1 MKKVVSLIYLLG
13 IFQSLTAQNT
23 AEIKQKLD
31 SLANVYT
38 EYKLNNQLQKERFE
52 ATITNEKWDS
62 INFDPYRSDIKI
74 QPFEITFSDS
84 TYTSPIDGKKV
95 ITSRYGWRRGRAHQG
110 IDIDLVTGDSVRSMF
125 DGIVRFARYSS
136 GYGRIVVVRH
146 YNGLE
151 TGYAHLSEYQVKAND
166 TVTAGDI
173 IGIGGK
179 SGNAR
184 GSHLHLI
191 VSYKGNYINPEYLFD
206 FSESNAI
213 RNENLWVTKK
223 WVTAQYHGSKRQTE
237 LELLTSKSMAEASH
251 KEDSRKKI
259 HVVRSGETLSGISDK
274 YRISLS
280 RLCKTNSIRKTSLL
294 KIGQKLV
301 VSL

>member
-1 MKKVVSLIYLLG
+1 MKKVISLIYLLG
-13 IFQSLTAQNT
+13 VFQSLTAQNKT
-23 AEIKQKLD
+23 EIKQKLD

-38 EYKLNNQLQKERFE
+38 EYRLNNQLQKKRFE
-52 ATITNEKWDS
+52 ATITSEKWDS
-62 INFDPYRSDIKI
+62 INFDPYRNNIKI

-110 IDIDLVTGDSVRSMF
+110 IDIDLVTGDSVRTMF

-136 GYGRIVVVRH
+136 GHGRIVIVRH

-166 TVTAGDI
+166 TVSAGDI

-191 VSYKGNYINPEYLFD
+191 TSYKGNYINPEYLFD
-206 FSESNAI
+206 FSESNAV

-237 LELLTSKSMAEASH
+237 LELLTTKSLAEASH
-251 KEDSRKKI
+251 KEDNRKKI

-274 YRISLS
+274 YRISVS

>member
-1 MKKVVSLIYLLG
+1 MKKVISLIYLLG
-13 IFQSLTAQNT
+13 VFQSLTAQNKT
-23 AEIKQKLD
+23 EIKQKLD

-38 EYKLNNQLQKERFE
+38 EYRLNNQLQKKRFE
-52 ATITNEKWDS
+52 ATITSEKWDS
-62 INFDPYRSDIKI
+62 INFDPYRNDIKI

-110 IDIDLVTGDSVRSMF
+110 IDIDLVTGDSVRTMF

-136 GYGRIVVVRH
+136 GHGRIVIVRH

-166 TVTAGDI
+166 TVSAGDI

-191 VSYKGNYINPEYLFD
+191 TSYKGNYINPEYLFD
-206 FSESNAI
+206 FSESNAV

-237 LELLTSKSMAEASH
+237 LELLTTKSLAEASH
-251 KEDSRKKI
+251 KEDNRKKI

-274 YRISLS
+274 YRISVS

-294 KIGQKLV
+294 RIGQKLV

>member
-1 MKKVVSLIYLLG
+1 MKKVISLIYLLG
-13 IFQSLTAQNT
+13 VFQSLTAQNKT
-23 AEIKQKLD
+23 EIKQKLD
-31 SLANVYT
+31 SLANVYK
-38 EYKLNNQLQKERFE
+38 EYRLNNQLQKKRFE
-52 ATITNEKWDS
+52 ATITSEKWDS
-62 INFDPYRSDIKI
+62 INFDPYRNNIKI

-110 IDIDLVTGDSVRSMF
+110 IDIDLVTGDSVRTMF

-136 GYGRIVVVRH
+136 GHGRIVIVRH

-166 TVTAGDI
+166 TVSAGDI

-191 VSYKGNYINPEYLFD
+191 TSYKGNYINPEYLFD
-206 FSESNAI
+206 FSESNAV

-237 LELLTSKSMAEASH
+237 LELLTTKSLAEASH
-251 KEDSRKKI
+251 KEDNRKKI

-274 YRISLS
+274 YRISVS

-294 KIGQKLV
+294 RIGQKLV

>member
-1 MKKVVSLIYLLG
+1 MKKVISLIYLLG
-13 IFQSLTAQNT
+13 VFQSLTAQNKT
-23 AEIKQKLD
+23 EIKQKLD
-31 SLANVYT
+31 SLANVYK
-38 EYKLNNQLQKERFE
+38 EYRLNNQLQKKRFE
-52 ATITNEKWDS
+52 ATITSEKWDS
-62 INFDPYRSDIKI
+62 INFDPYRNDIKI

-110 IDIDLVTGDSVRSMF
+110 IDIDLVTGDSVRTMF

-136 GYGRIVVVRH
+136 GHGRIVIVRH

-166 TVTAGDI
+166 TVSAGDI

-191 VSYKGNYINPEYLFD
+191 TSYKGNYINPEYLFD
-206 FSESNAI
+206 FSESNAV

-237 LELLTSKSMAEASH
+237 LELLTTKSLAEASH
-251 KEDSRKKI
+251 KEDNRKKI

-274 YRISLS
+274 YRISVS

-294 KIGQKLV
+294 RIGQKLV